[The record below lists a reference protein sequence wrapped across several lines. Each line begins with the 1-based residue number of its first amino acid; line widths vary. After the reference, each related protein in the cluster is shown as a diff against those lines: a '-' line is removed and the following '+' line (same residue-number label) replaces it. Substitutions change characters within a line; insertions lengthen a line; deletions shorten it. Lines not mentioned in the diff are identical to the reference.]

1 MGISFVLFSFITMNT
16 LGKIRDNIKFMGITY
31 RVTVKSR
38 KKKEKLLCVYIKVY
52 LKQKKKKTS

>member
-1 MGISFVLFSFITMNT
+1 MFSFITMNT